1 MRRSASARQRHAPES
16 RAAAPATGTAAVLQ
30 RACACGKSAGVGG
43 KCAGCDSEGRF
54 GAPPL
59 QAKLTIGA
67 PDDPYEREADAVAD
81 RLLRMDAPAPAPL
94 SISPLVQRKASGPA
108 CAAPGAVASAV
119 ASPAPGAPLSPA
131 TRAYFEPR
139 FGQDLSHVRV
149 HADAGAGALSEQVSA
164 RAFTVGSNIWFGRG
178 AYDPASEPGR
188 RLLAHELVHTVQQG
202 GTQAAIHRAPA
213 APATAAAAPAKPES
227 GGSAGGFFANI
238 GRGIASIFGDE
249 PDYSPEDL
257 AKYLEDLKLR
267 DAIEDDF
274 DSDNKARKVVA
285 GGLHKKETLK
295 TRALLIREMITGYY
309 SDDDQRGVRT
319 IMGDST
325 RSELEDLPNLFSGS
339 EQETVFEALAI
350 IDPAHGNVGDI
361 SNVRTMAQY
370 IERWTQANNKPMTE
384 KEKQTLARGCV
395 GITALETESLKN
407 PELSVCY
414 QTFIAALKQKE
425 KADALLADRGIKNR
439 RAIIFSKRF
448 HNEQPLDLIN
458 KRTRQVDMRMT
469 DSNTAKPGSTNF
481 DYGLYDEAT
490 GKWWHANKCDPATI
504 NDVKRCAGDP
514 MVVYESSL
522 EHYSQPLNDFN
533 RQVFCVTIGLKR

>member
-1 MRRSASARQRHAPES
+1 MRRSASARQRRAPDS

-43 KCAGCDSEGRF
+43 KCSGCDSEARF

-81 RLLRMDAPAPAPL
+81 RLLRMDGPAPAPL

-119 ASPAPGAPLSPA
+119 SSPAPGTPLSPA
-131 TRAYFEPR
+131 ARAYFEPR

-149 HADAGAGALSEQVSA
+149 HADANAGALSEQVSA

-188 RLLAHELVHTVQQG
+188 RLLGHELTHVLQQG
-202 GTQAAIHRAPA
+202 HRRGPLQR
-213 APATAAAAPAKPES
+213 K
-227 GGSAGGFFANI
+227 GGSFGGFFKNI
-238 GRGIASIFGDE
+238 GRAIQNLVMDE
-249 PDYSPEDL
+249 MDYTPEEMET
-257 AKYLEDLKLR
+257 YLGVLR
-267 DAIEDDF
+267 TTKDIEDDF

-285 GGLHKKETLK
+285 AGLHKKETLK
-295 TRALLIREMITGYY
+295 IRALLIREMITGYY
-309 SDDDQRGVRT
+309 SDDDLRGVRT

-350 IDPAHGNVGDI
+350 IDPAHGNVGDL

-370 IERWTQANNKPMTE
+370 IERWTRINNKPMTE
-384 KEKQTLARGCV
+384 RERQTLARGCV
-395 GITALETESLKN
+395 GITALETASLAN

-425 KADALLADRGIKNR
+425 KVEALLVDRKIKG
-439 RAIIFSKRF
+439 RALLFSKRF
-448 HNEQPLDLIN
+448 NSEQSLDID
-458 KRTRQVDMRMT
+458 KKTRQVDMRMT
-469 DSNTAKPGSTNF
+469 DSDTPKPGRTNF
-481 DYGLYDEAT
+481 DYGLYDEST

-504 NDVKRCAGDP
+504 NDLTRCVGDP

-522 EHYSQPLNDFN
+522 EHYSRPLDDFN
-533 RQVFCVTIGLKR
+533 QQVFCVTIGVKR

>member
-1 MRRSASARQRHAPES
+1 MRRSASARQRRAPDS

-43 KCAGCDSEGRF
+43 KCSGCDSEARF

-81 RLLRMDAPAPAPL
+81 RLLRMDGPAPAPL
-94 SISPLVQRKASGPA
+94 SISPLVQRKASGPV
-108 CAAPGAVASAV
+108 CAAPGALASAV
-119 ASPAPGAPLSPA
+119 SSPASGAPLSPA

-149 HADAGAGALSEQVSA
+149 HADANAGALSEQVSA

-188 RLLAHELVHTVQQG
+188 RLLGHELTHVIQQG
-202 GTQAAIHRAPA
+202 GRQGPVQR
-213 APATAAAAPAKPES
+213 K
-227 GGSAGGFFANI
+227 GGSFGGFFKNFGRAIQNI
-238 GRGIASIFGDE
+238 FTDE
-249 PDYSPEDL
+249 CDYTPEQMET
-257 AKYLEDLKLR
+257 YLGVLR
-267 DAIEDDF
+267 TTKDIEDDF

-285 GGLHKKETLK
+285 AGLHKKETLK
-295 TRALLIREMITGYY
+295 IRALLIREMITGYY
-309 SDDDQRGVRT
+309 SDDDLRGVRT

-325 RSELEDLPNLFSGS
+325 RSELEELPNLFSGS

-370 IERWTQANNKPMTE
+370 IERWTKINNKPMTE
-384 KEKQTLARGCV
+384 KERQTLARGCV
-395 GITALETESLKN
+395 GITALETESLNN
-407 PELSVCY
+407 PDIRVCY

-425 KADALLADRGIKNR
+425 KVDALLAAANQPNK
-439 RAIIFSKRF
+439 RALIFSKRF
-448 HNEQPLDLIN
+448 HNEQPLDID
-458 KRTRQVDMRMT
+458 KRTRQVDMSI

-504 NDVKRCAGDP
+504 NDLTRCVGDP
-514 MVVYESSL
+514 MVVFESSL